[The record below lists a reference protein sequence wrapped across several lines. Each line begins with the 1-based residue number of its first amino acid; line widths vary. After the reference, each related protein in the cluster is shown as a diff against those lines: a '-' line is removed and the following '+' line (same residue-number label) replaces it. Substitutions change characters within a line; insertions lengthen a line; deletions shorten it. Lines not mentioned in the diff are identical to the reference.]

1 MPPSPNSADNA
12 AAGVRLSKRVAELA
26 QCSRADAER
35 YIALGWVRVNG
46 QVAQLPQ
53 QRVDVGAPD
62 RVEIEART
70 GESAALADPQTVTL
84 LLHKPP
90 GMELGLGNRGLP
102 LSLDWFSPELRAA
115 SDRSGTTPLKAHA
128 NGLVCVTPLED
139 AASGLVV
146 FTKEISVRRKLVDD
160 ALQVEHEVI
169 VTVAG
174 EVSPGALSTL
184 RGQRAKVSI
193 AHTRDGST
201 GLRFAQGGHAPG
213 HINALCESAALRIV
227 AMRRIRIGRLGLG
240 AALPEGQWRYLQG
253 YERF

>member
-1 MPPSPNSADNA
+1 MPSSPHSADNA

-26 QCSRADAER
+26 QCSRAEAER

-46 QVAQLPQ
+46 QLAQQPQ

-62 RVEIEART
+62 RVEIEAKA
-70 GESAALADPQTVTL
+70 GESTALADPQTITV

-90 GMELGLGNRGLP
+90 GLELQLGNRGLP

-115 SDRSGTTPLKAHA
+115 SDRSGTAQLKAHA
-128 NGLVCVTPLED
+128 TGLACVTPLED

-146 FTKEISVRRKLVDD
+146 FTKEFAVRRKLVDD

-174 EVSPGALSTL
+174 EVSQDALSAL

-213 HINALCESAALRIV
+213 RINALCESAALRIV

-240 AALPEGQWRYLQG
+240 AALPEGQWRYLLG